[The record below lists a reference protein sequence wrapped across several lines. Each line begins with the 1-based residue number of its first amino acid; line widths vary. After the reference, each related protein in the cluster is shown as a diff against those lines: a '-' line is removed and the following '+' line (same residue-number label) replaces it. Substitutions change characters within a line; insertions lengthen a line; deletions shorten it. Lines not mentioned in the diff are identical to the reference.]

1 MNHQFQTNR
10 HGGVLILTRLVLY
23 PVSALRPGKGSK
35 SRASGASPDQ
45 PLELWGYESA
55 PPVRLVREVLCE
67 LEIPYKS
74 VTAARGSK
82 KAVELKETEGK
93 FQVGD
98 YRT

>member
-1 MNHQFQTNR
+1 M
-10 HGGVLILTRLVLY
+10 
-23 PVSALRPGKGSK
+23 SALRPGKGSK

-74 VTAARGSK
+74 VTAARGSR

-93 FQVGD
+93 FQVGHYCMSID
-98 YRT
+98 CFIPLLQPLGWVENSLV